1 MCEDIE
7 FEAEVIRMEFC
18 SVLKEMV
25 ALFAG
30 ENGWYQVGVVFL
42 LVTMFKGK
50 CPRYE
55 WTEELRYSGKY

>member
-42 LVTMFKGK
+42 LVTMFEGK

-55 WTEELRYSGKY
+55 

>member
-18 SVLKEMV
+18 SVLKEKV

-30 ENGWYQVGVVFL
+30 ESS
-42 LVTMFKGK
+42 
-50 CPRYE
+50 CIR
-55 WTEELRYSGKY
+55 